1 MKQPKQRLFN
11 IKPDEVSFVKK
22 PAIGRPFLV
31 CKADGTKL
39 AVQFESDGT
48 NEGTSIVINGEKLK
62 DASSFYLSFDSLITC
77 SGSKGPNLNCSYS
90 KIVETEDGFQRTES
104 YILARTKGDD
114 KMDELVKVLKEYLGV
129 TDDKA
134 EVLVAKADLSEKA
147 VEALKKAL
155 EILKKYKADFPDDLK
170 EAVDT
175 VSKYAVSYYGY
186 GSPEKDDKDTSVNK
200 DKDKDIKKE
209 DDKPNGQSTQEV
221 KDARVDQL
229 VTQVA
234 ELTKSL
240 EAVKTLQDR
249 LATVE
254 KATTVSK
261 TIVGQDQN
269 QNNADQSD
277 SKDKFKSIPL

>member
-1 MKQPKQRLFN
+1 MSQPKQRLFN

-22 PAIGRPFLV
+22 PATGRPFLL

-48 NEGTSIVINGEKLK
+48 NEGTSIVINGEKLE
-62 DASSFYLSFDSLITC
+62 DASSFYLSYDSLITC
-77 SGSKGPNLNCSYS
+77 SGSTGPNLNCSYS
-90 KIVETEDGFQRTES
+90 KVVETEDGFQRTES
-104 YILARTKGDD
+104 YVLARTKGDD
-114 KMDELVKVLKEYLGV
+114 KMDELVKVLKEYLEIK
-129 TDDKA
+129 DDKV
-134 EVLVAKADLSEKA
+134 EVLIAKADLSEKA

-175 VSKYAVSYYGY
+175 ISKYAVSYYGY
-186 GSPEKDDKDTSVNK
+186 GSPEKDDKDTNVS
-200 DKDKDIKKE
+200 KE
-209 DDKPNGQSTQEV
+209 DDKSKSQPASEA

-249 LATVE
+249 LTAVE
-254 KATTVSK
+254 KVTTVSK

-269 QNNADQSD
+269 QDGANQSD
-277 SKDKFKSIPL
+277 PKDKFKSIPL